1 MAAEKV
7 LLDDVAMTPFLK
19 RVTLFSSGGPFLD
32 GYVLAIIGVAIDQLV
47 RQDALALDEGWI
59 SAISAAALVGL
70 FLGTS
75 VGGYVTDRIGRK
87 RMFMIDVIAIAVISV
102 LTAFVSTPLMLV
114 VMRFGIGVVIGA
126 DYPIATS
133 MVAEFTPRRYRAI
146 SMGFIA
152 AVWYVGAN
160 TAYLVGFFLA
170 DVQGGWRWMLGS
182 AVVPCLVILI
192 GRWGVP
198 ESPRWLASKGRTAQ
212 ADAILEQMFGAHV
225 ELEPAAPTSTRYRS
239 LFEGRYLSKVVFI
252 GTIWLCQAVP
262 MFAIYTFGPRIM
274 AAFGLGEGRLSALG
288 EVLIGTF
295 FMIGCIPA
303 MFWADSIGRRKL
315 LIGSFAAMTAALAV
329 LGILPAAGTW
339 VVIVCFAVYAFFS
352 GGPGNLQWLY
362 PNELF
367 PTDIRASAVGAAM
380 AFSRIGT
387 VIAMYVLPGFLADHG
402 TRATMVAGAVISAV
416 GLAVSIPMAPETRG
430 LTLLESSRAS
440 LGRREPRRPARPVQP
455 GEPVPVTEP
464 AATSAPTDR
473 PTASGRP

>member
-1 MAAEKV
+1 MPAERV
-7 LLDDVAMTPFLK
+7 LLDDVEMTPLLK
-19 RVTLFSSGGPFLD
+19 KVTLFSSGGPFLD

-47 RQDALALDEGWI
+47 RKDELALDDRWI

-87 RMFMIDVIAIAVISV
+87 RMFLIDVIAIGVIS
-102 LTAFVSTPLMLV
+102 LGTAFVTTPLMLV
-114 VMRFGIGVVIGA
+114 VMRFAIGLVIGA

-152 AVWYVGAN
+152 AIWYVGAN
-160 TAYLVGFFLA
+160 AAYIVGYLLA
-170 DVQGGWRWMLGS
+170 DVGGGWRWMLGS
-182 AVVPCLVILI
+182 AVLPSLVILV
-192 GRWGVP
+192 GRWGIP
-198 ESPRWLASKGRTAQ
+198 ESPRWLASKNRLAE
-212 ADAILEQMFGAHV
+212 AEAILLEMFGSHV
-225 ELEPAAPTSTRYRS
+225 QLEQASPTRTRYRA
-239 LFEGRYLSKVVFI
+239 LFEPANLSKVLFV

-274 AAFGLGEGRLSALG
+274 AAFGLSEGRLSVLG

-303 MFWADSIGRRKL
+303 MFWANSMGRRRL
-315 LIGSFAAMTAALAV
+315 LIGSFAMMTAALAV
-329 LGILPAAGTW
+329 LGALPAAGTW

-380 AFSRIGT
+380 AVSRIGT
-387 VIAMYVLPGFLADHG
+387 VIAMYVLPGFLLAHG

-416 GLAVSIPMAPETRG
+416 GLLVSIPFAPETRG
-430 LTLLESSRAS
+430 LTLGESSTLR
-440 LGRREPRRPARPVQP
+440 LGRREP
-455 GEPVPVTEP
+455 
-464 AATSAPTDR
+464 
-473 PTASGRP
+473 TASNQPSTPDPHTPAGRR

>member
-1 MAAEKV
+1 MATERV
-7 LLDDVAMTPFLK
+7 LLDDVEMTPLLK
-19 RVTLFSSGGPFLD
+19 KVTLFSSGGPFLD

-47 RQDALALDEGWI
+47 RKEQLALDDGWI

-87 RMFMIDVIAIAVISV
+87 RMFLIDVIAIGVIS
-102 LTAFVSTPLMLV
+102 LGTAFVTTPLMLV
-114 VMRFGIGVVIGA
+114 VMRFAIGLVIGA

-152 AVWYVGAN
+152 AIWYVGAN
-160 TAYLVGFFLA
+160 AAYLVGYFLA
-170 DVQGGWRWMLGS
+170 DVDGGWRWMLGS
-182 AVVPCLVILI
+182 AVLPCVVILV
-192 GRWGVP
+192 GRWGIP
-198 ESPRWLASKGRTAQ
+198 ESPRWLASKNRVAE
-212 ADAILEQMFGAHV
+212 AEAILSQMFGAHV
-225 ELEPAAPTSTRYRS
+225 ELEPSSPTRTRYRA
-239 LFEGRYLSKVVFI
+239 LFEPRNLSKVVFV

-274 AAFGLGEGRLSALG
+274 AAFGLSEGRLSVLG

-303 MFWADSIGRRKL
+303 MFWANSMGRRRL
-315 LIGSFAAMTAALAV
+315 LIGSFAAMTVALAV
-329 LGILPAAGTW
+329 LGALPAAGTW

-380 AFSRIGT
+380 ALSRIGT
-387 VIAMYVLPGFLADHG
+387 VIAMYVLPGFLSTHG

-416 GLAVSIPMAPETRG
+416 GLLVAIPFAPETRG
-430 LTLLESSRAS
+430 LTLGESSQLR
-440 LGRREPRRPARPVQP
+440 LGRREPS
-455 GEPVPVTEP
+455 GGDH
-464 AATSAPTDR
+464 TSASVLPT
-473 PTASGRP
+473 PAGRT

>member
-1 MAAEKV
+1 MSERV
-7 LLDDVAMTPFLK
+7 LLDDVGMTPFLK
-19 RVTLFSSGGPFLD
+19 KVTLFSSGGPFLD
-32 GYVLAIIGVAIDQLV
+32 GYVLAIIGVAIAQLS
-47 RQDALALDEGWI
+47 RTGELGLTDGWT
-59 SAISAAALVGL
+59 SAIGAAALVGL

-87 RMFMIDVIAIAVISV
+87 RMFIIDVIGIAVIS
-102 LTAFVSTPLMLV
+102 LATAFVSTPLMLV
-114 VMRFGIGVVIGA
+114 VMRFCIGVVIGA

-133 MVAEFTPRRYRAI
+133 MVAEFTPRKHRAI

-152 AVWYVGAN
+152 AIWYVGAN
-160 TAYLVGFFLA
+160 AAYVVGYFLS
-170 DVQGGWRWMLGS
+170 DVDGGWRWMLGS

-198 ESPRWLASKGRTAQ
+198 ESPRWLASKGRSGEAET
-212 ADAILEQMFGAHV
+212 ILRQMFGTTV
-225 ELEPAAPTSTRYRS
+225 ELEPAPVTTTRYRA
-239 LFEGRYLSKVVFI
+239 LFEPRYLSKVVFI

-262 MFAIYTFGPRIM
+262 MFAIYTFGPQIM
-274 AAFGLGEGRLSALG
+274 SAFGLGAGRLSVLG

-303 MFWADSIGRRKL
+303 MFWANSLGRRKL
-315 LIGSFAAMTAALAV
+315 LIGSFALMTVALAV

-339 VVIVCFAVYAFFS
+339 TVIVCFAVYAFFS

-387 VIAMYVLPGFLADHG
+387 VIAMYVLPGFLSTHG

-416 GLAVSIPMAPETRG
+416 GLLISIPMAPETRG
-430 LTLLESSRAS
+430 LTLGESSRLA
-440 LGRREPRRPARPVQP
+440 LGRREPSAQSATTSTQHEQEQ
-455 GEPVPVTEP
+455 GAVT
-464 AATSAPTDR
+464 
-473 PTASGRP
+473 

>member
-1 MAAEKV
+1 MAAERV

-47 RQDALALDEGWI
+47 RRDELALDEGWI

-75 VGGYVTDRIGRK
+75 VGGYITDRIGRK
-87 RMFMIDVIAIAVISV
+87 KMFLIDVVGIAVIS
-102 LTAFVSTPLMLV
+102 LGTAFVTTPLMLV
-114 VMRFGIGVVIGA
+114 VMRFAIGLVIGA

-133 MVAEFTPRRYRAI
+133 MIAEFTPRRYRAI

-152 AVWYVGAN
+152 AIWYVGAN
-160 TAYLVGFFLA
+160 VAYIVGYLLG
-170 DVQGGWRWMLGS
+170 DVSGGWRWMLGS
-182 AVVPCLVILI
+182 AVIPCLIILI
-192 GRWGVP
+192 GRWGIP
-198 ESPRWLASKGRTAQ
+198 ESPRWLASKNRLGEAE
-212 ADAILEQMFGAHV
+212 AILKQMFGAHV
-225 ELEPAAPTSTRYRS
+225 ELEPAPTIRTRYRT
-239 LFEGRYLSKVVFI
+239 LFEPQNLSKIVFV

-274 AAFGLGEGRLSALG
+274 AAFGLSEGRLSVLG

-303 MFWADSIGRRKL
+303 MFWANSMGRRRL
-315 LIGSFAAMTAALAV
+315 LIGSFAAMTAALAI
-329 LGILPAAGTW
+329 LGALPVAGTW
-339 VVIVCFAVYAFFS
+339 AVIVCFAVYAFFS

-367 PTDIRASAVGAAM
+367 PTEIRASAVGAAM

-387 VIAMYVLPGFLADHG
+387 VIAMYVLPGFLSTHG
-402 TRATMVAGAVISAV
+402 TRATMVAGALISAV
-416 GLAVSIPMAPETRG
+416 GLLVAIPFAPETRG
-430 LTLLESSRAS
+430 LTLGESSRLH
-440 LGRREPRRPARPVQP
+440 LGRREPATEGRTLSAVRPAETTR
-455 GEPVPVTEP
+455 
-464 AATSAPTDR
+464 R
-473 PTASGRP
+473 

>member
-182 AVVPCLVILI
+182 AVVP
-192 GRWGVP
+192 
-198 ESPRWLASKGRTAQ
+198 
-212 ADAILEQMFGAHV
+212 
-225 ELEPAAPTSTRYRS
+225 
-239 LFEGRYLSKVVFI
+239 
-252 GTIWLCQAVP
+252 
-262 MFAIYTFGPRIM
+262 
-274 AAFGLGEGRLSALG
+274 
-288 EVLIGTF
+288 
-295 FMIGCIPA
+295 
-303 MFWADSIGRRKL
+303 
-315 LIGSFAAMTAALAV
+315 
-329 LGILPAAGTW
+329 
-339 VVIVCFAVYAFFS
+339 
-352 GGPGNLQWLY
+352 
-362 PNELF
+362 
-367 PTDIRASAVGAAM
+367 
-380 AFSRIGT
+380 
-387 VIAMYVLPGFLADHG
+387 
-402 TRATMVAGAVISAV
+402 
-416 GLAVSIPMAPETRG
+416 
-430 LTLLESSRAS
+430 
-440 LGRREPRRPARPVQP
+440 
-455 GEPVPVTEP
+455 
-464 AATSAPTDR
+464 
-473 PTASGRP
+473 